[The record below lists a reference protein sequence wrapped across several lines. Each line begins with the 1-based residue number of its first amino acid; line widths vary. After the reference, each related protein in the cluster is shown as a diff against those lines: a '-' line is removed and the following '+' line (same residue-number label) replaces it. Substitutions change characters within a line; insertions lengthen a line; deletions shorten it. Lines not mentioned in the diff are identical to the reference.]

1 MDEEMVERVRAGVGG
16 SFKFYDVTYSVKS
29 CGAQDCKRFSEHF
42 AWHATEPRAPRANE
56 AKHAEKVEGHL
67 DQARF
72 WETAA
77 AMLNE
82 AKVETLGEL
91 LEDEELRLDGG
102 VSFTPRHATERW

>member
-42 AWHATEPRAPRANE
+42 AWHAAEPRAPRANK

-77 AMLNE
+77 AMLKE
-82 AKVETLGEL
+82 AKVEALGEL

-102 VSFTPRHATERW
+102 VSFTPRH